1 MRELARG
8 LVQALSH
15 GNVPHSNLYERA
27 QNYLSLIDQ
36 GLEEISFAQ
45 LYVEGVRLENA
56 SKAADEKISEKELP
70 SLETS
75 VSEIL
80 GTLLRLHG
88 TFVLSTADGL
98 ALLAAEERYQRRPH
112 EEQELREATLAFAQE
127 LKSRPDI
134 MDPAAAAFVLRSAE
148 DLGKGTHPERS
159 AIAAVGTTKN
169 AAIVVISGATLGA
182 LPVVGGLLIGTAGL
196 IGGGLAALVGVE
208 GLKRA
213 KSFLAISGLVTK
225 GLDQLSE
232 ADLASRAGVLK
243 SYVSFVLKIEPA
255 LRRLAEIRGQF
266 SWLNASLDWLK
277 KRAVLGHDT
286 LIAEAPA
293 PQVEPALLVEDTITL
308 PVQVNGRKRADVT
321 VARNASSR
329 DIETAALALDAV
341 KRALDG
347 KLPKKVI
354 VVPQRIVNVVA

>member
-1 MRELARG
+1 
-8 LVQALSH
+8 
-15 GNVPHSNLYERA
+15 
-27 QNYLSLIDQ
+27 
-36 GLEEISFAQ
+36 
-45 LYVEGVRLENA
+45 
-56 SKAADEKISEKELP
+56 
-70 SLETS
+70 
-75 VSEIL
+75 
-80 GTLLRLHG
+80 
-88 TFVLSTADGL
+88 
-98 ALLAAEERYQRRPH
+98 
-112 EEQELREATLAFAQE
+112 
-127 LKSRPDI
+127 
-134 MDPAAAAFVLRSAE
+134 VLRSAE